1 MGLTIE
7 KIMDASFGET
17 NSEIRATYKKTV
29 NVRQYETEV
38 IELETTL
45 KLDKELTGGER
56 MLVSALLQAQ
66 LEYTAYCQLAFKGLV
81 TPDQLTL
88 RKNTLEEG
96 INAIKAKVEGVLGK
110 SLDDLLEHKK
120 LTE

>member
-17 NSEIRATYKKTV
+17 NSEIRATYRKTV

-96 INAIKAKVEGVLGK
+96 INAIKDKVEGVLGK
-110 SLDDLLEHKK
+110 SLDDLLEHKQ